1 MAGFWSRG
9 DELSAL
15 EERLRAGRPQPGVEL
30 ERAIGQRVGRRSRS
44 GGRALLA
51 LALTA
56 GVFGAMASFGGV
68 GYAVSSVRSAVGPG
82 AREHPLWRSV
92 RIRAVHRV
100 REPARQDDPAGRPD
114 ASTTGQAGAVYV
126 HITGKGD
133 FEIVPTDGRLTQ
145 TCLVPPPPK

>member
-30 ERAIGQRVGRRSRS
+30 ERAIGQRIGRRSRS

-82 AREHPLWRSV
+82 HGNTPLAISTDPG
-92 RIRAVHRV
+92 RA
-100 REPARQDDPAGRPD
+100 P
-114 ASTTGQAGAVYV
+114 ST
-126 HITGKGD
+126 
-133 FEIVPTDGRLTQ
+133 
-145 TCLVPPPPK
+145 